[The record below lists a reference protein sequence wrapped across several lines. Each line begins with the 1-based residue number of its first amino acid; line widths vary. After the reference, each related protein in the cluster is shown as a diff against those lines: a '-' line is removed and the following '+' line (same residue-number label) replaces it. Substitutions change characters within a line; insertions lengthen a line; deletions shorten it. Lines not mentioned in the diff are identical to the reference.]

1 MYMHTHTCVTMYF
14 SLTIVFGADVYT
26 NRLFVQFEIFFI
38 PIPYANRTIYLDFY
52 PSPTLV
58 ITLRTHDLYHG
69 RHSKLCTIELERKMT

>member
-1 MYMHTHTCVTMYF
+1 MYMHTHTCVTMYL

-52 PSPTLV
+52 PSPTRNNTENTRF
-58 ITLRTHDLYHG
+58 ISWTTLQTMYYRT
-69 RHSKLCTIELERKMT
+69 RA